1 MKHTALLGLP
11 VLFLLAR
18 YDTGQAQAFAGDPG
32 FVPGTQGSSN
42 VHVLGDVPLGR
53 SFSGSDIEMEQE
65 LSRPYVYTSVMLQT
79 GTNVISIKD
88 PKKPFVLWQWRA
100 ANPELHSGTGA
111 MDNKYF
117 KLKDRYYDVQSLQ

>member
-1 MKHTALLGLP
+1 MRTISIACLGALLCAVATSP
-11 VLFLLAR
+11 VR
-18 YDTGQAQAFAGDPG
+18 AQAFAGDPG

-42 VHVLGDVPLGR
+42 VHVLGHVPLGR

-79 GTNVISIKD
+79 GTNIISIKD
-88 PKKPFVLWQWRA
+88 PAKPKIIWEWRA
-100 ANPELHSGTGA
+100 SNKELLAGTGA

-117 KLKDRYYDVQSLQ
+117 KL